1 MGGGRHFHFPK
12 HVWSPSGGW
21 WANPPNWKRN
31 TGFAFVGIG
40 LAFIAIARI
49 SSERERRPIPPA
61 FHIPSQRWCK
71 HAKEDDP
78 SLP

>member
-21 WANPPNWKRN
+21 WANPTHWKRN

-40 LAFIAIARI
+40 LAFIAIARV
-49 SSERERRPIPPA
+49 SSDREVRERDMGVGI
-61 FHIPSQRWCK
+61 
-71 HAKEDDP
+71 
-78 SLP
+78 

>member
-12 HVWSPSGGW
+12 HVWSPAGGW

-40 LAFIAIARI
+40 LAFMAIAKI
-49 SSERERRPIPPA
+49 SSDREA
-61 FHIPSQRWCK
+61 S
-71 HAKEDDP
+71 ADY
-78 SLP
+78 

>member
-12 HVWSPSGGW
+12 HVWSPAGGW
-21 WANPPNWKRN
+21 WVNPTHWKRN

-40 LAFIAIARI
+40 LAFIAIARV
-49 SSERERRPIPPA
+49 SSDRERRPIAPA
-61 FHIPSQRWCK
+61 FHIPSQKWCK